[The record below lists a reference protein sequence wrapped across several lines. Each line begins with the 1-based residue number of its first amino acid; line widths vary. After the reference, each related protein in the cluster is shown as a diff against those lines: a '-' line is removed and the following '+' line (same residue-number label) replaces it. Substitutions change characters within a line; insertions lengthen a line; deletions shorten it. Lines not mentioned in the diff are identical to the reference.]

1 MFVPAGFGFERVQ
14 QAMAELPAGDRELL
28 RRDLLSGEWFAKDEH
43 TSLKVH
49 IVFQAMDRT
58 LTKPE
63 IDAVMSRLTS
73 ALTSFGA
80 TIR

>member
-14 QAMAELPAGDRELL
+14 QAIAELPAGDRELI
-28 RRDLLSGEWFAKDEH
+28 RMDLLGGEWFAKDEQ

-49 IVFQAMDRT
+49 VVFQAMDRT